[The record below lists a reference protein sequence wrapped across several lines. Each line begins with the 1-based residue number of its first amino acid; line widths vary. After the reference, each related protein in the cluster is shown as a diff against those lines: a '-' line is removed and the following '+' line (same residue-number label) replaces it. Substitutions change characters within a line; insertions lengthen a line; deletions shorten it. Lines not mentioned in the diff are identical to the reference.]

1 MWLGVLNSFV
11 FMLFAATFTLFVA
24 SFEPPEN
31 VVSIITQIVTLGM
44 CFLCGVFVDQSML
57 GNGVLAA
64 ARFLPAY
71 WYIRVNRM
79 LEGAEVYDAQF
90 AAKAI
95 AIEAAF
101 VAVLALLTVML
112 RKMRARAPR

>member
-1 MWLGVLNSFV
+1 AFALLVSSFSP
-11 FMLFAATFTLFVA
+11 A
-24 SFEPPEN
+24 PN
-31 VVSIITQIVTLGM
+31 IINIITQIVSLGM

-57 GNGVLAA
+57 GDGVLSA

-79 LEGAEVYDAQF
+79 LEGAEVYDGQF

-101 VAVLALLTVML
+101 VVVLALLTVML
-112 RKMRARAPR
+112 RKSHVRTPKPQHKPA